1 MTTTTTSW
9 VPLFRLAAV
18 TAVVVVCLI
27 PVQAMVFLLSP
38 PPQTVAGYFDL
49 FQRNPLLGLVDLDL
63 LLIVDYLAMIPL
75 YLALYVLVRRR
86 SATLA
91 LLGLVLGLFSLVL
104 FLVSREATFSLW
116 MLSSQHATAT
126 TDAQRA
132 ALDAS
137 GQVLLT
143 MYNGGTF
150 GLSYVLGAVST
161 MLFSVALWRYEM
173 LGKAV
178 GIVGAVTATTMLVPP
193 NVGPAGLVLAMLSL
207 IPTAIWLVLIARR
220 LPHAAASDGQGL
232 DERHDVGDG
241 VHDQRGTV
249 REGVDLLP
257 LRGAGED
264 EHRP

>member
-1 MTTTTTSW
+1 MTTNATSS

-27 PVQAMVFLLSP
+27 PAQATVFLLSP

-49 FQRNPLLGLVDLDL
+49 FQRNPVLGLVDLDL
-63 LLIVDYLAMIPL
+63 LLIVDYLVMIPL
-75 YLALYVLVRRR
+75 YLALYVLVSRR

-161 MLFSVALWRYEM
+161 MLFSVALWRYEI
-173 LGKAV
+173 LGRAV
-178 GIVGAVTATTMLVPP
+178 GVVGVITALTMLVPP
-193 NVGPAGLVLAMLSL
+193 NVGPVGLVVAMLSL
-207 IPTAIWLVLIARR
+207 IPTAIWLILLARR
-220 LPHAAASDGQGL
+220 LPRVPA
-232 DERHDVGDG
+232 
-241 VHDQRGTV
+241 
-249 REGVDLLP
+249 
-257 LRGAGED
+257 
-264 EHRP
+264 

>member
-1 MTTTTTSW
+1 MTTSATSS

-27 PVQAMVFLLSP
+27 PVQATVFLLSP

-49 FQRNPLLGLVDLDL
+49 FQRNPVLGLVDLDL
-63 LLIVDYLAMIPL
+63 LLIVDYLVMIPL
-75 YLALYVLVRRR
+75 YLALYVLVSRH

-161 MLFSVALWRYEM
+161 MLFSVALWRYAI
-173 LGKAV
+173 LGRGV
-178 GIVGAVTATTMLVPP
+178 GVVGVITALTMLVPP
-193 NVGPAGLVLAMLSL
+193 NVGPVGLVVAMLSL
-207 IPTAIWLVLIARR
+207 IPTAIWLILLARR
-220 LPHAAASDGQGL
+220 LPRVPA
-232 DERHDVGDG
+232 
-241 VHDQRGTV
+241 
-249 REGVDLLP
+249 
-257 LRGAGED
+257 
-264 EHRP
+264 